1 MEKFTKEEKT
11 ILESNPNIQAVLSN
25 QVVYTKEFKEQAIK
39 EYESG
44 KSANQ
49 IFEEAGINTS
59 ILSNHPDYASKT
71 LSKWRNANRKKINI
85 HYPQKNIKNKDS
97 ANQIFEEAGINTSIL
112 SNHPDYASKTLSKW
126 RNANRKKINIHY
138 PQKNIKNKDSAYQK
152 LLKRNEYLEAE
163 NEFLKKL
170 QILNNQFRK

>member
-97 ANQIFEEAGINTSIL
+97 A
-112 SNHPDYASKTLSKW
+112 
-126 RNANRKKINIHY
+126 
-138 PQKNIKNKDSAYQK
+138 YQK

>member
-11 ILESNPNIQAVLSN
+11 ILESNPNIQAVSSN
-25 QVVYTKEFKEQAIK
+25 QVLYTKEFKEQAIK

-49 IFEEAGINTS
+49 IFVDAGINTS
-59 ILSNHPDYASKT
+59 ILSKQPDYASKI

-85 HYPQKNIKNKDS
+85 HYPQKK
-97 ANQIFEEAGINTSIL
+97 
-112 SNHPDYASKTLSKW
+112 
-126 RNANRKKINIHY
+126 
-138 PQKNIKNKDSAYQK
+138 IKNKDSAYQK

-170 QILNNQFRK
+170 QMLNNQFRK